1 MKLIKIEGNL
11 LSTPEMFFRAI
22 GHLEELKNTATTV
35 VVTGAEKTEKE
46 LLNIALSARDQSME
60 YVDQLA
66 NIETS
71 YLTLTR
77 AIIPVT
83 EQSASLSFV
92 KQRFNALEE
101 LCKGVQ
107 LLGELP
113 EKTIHEIINHAS
125 IISSY
130 QLAAASNAL
139 FRNIQWIDG
148 REILV
153 AERVNGAIVCNE
165 EVSEINLQQNW
176 NRLEPGI
183 KIISGSAARD
193 TKGNTIVF
201 GKGGGDL
208 SASLFAGLLEANEI
222 EIWSSHGSY
231 TTANPLLVKNAKTI
245 PEITY
250 EEAIELSHYEN
261 SLVAPAA
268 LSNAIKKSIPI
279 HIRAFENMAG
289 VATRIHHGVAP
300 KNEMITGIS
309 SMENIALISIEGSGM
324 IGVPGFAKRVF
335 AGLND
340 ASINII
346 LISQGSSEHSICVAV
361 RDDAKAQAIQVLANT
376 FEKEISNGIIQPIS
390 SSGDVSIIGL
400 VGENMRNHPG
410 ISGRM
415 FGSLGRNGVN
425 VLAIAQGSNERNIS
439 AVIHSADRKKAINVL
454 HESFFEDAKKELNLF
469 IVGTGNVG
477 KKLIA
482 QIRKQTDKIGE
493 LHKIKMNVVGL
504 CNSRKMIVHQQGI
517 DLGQWEQALDNGEA
531 SDPSAFANQMTA
543 LNLRNSVLVDITANE
558 TIPGLYASLLK
569 KSMSVVACN
578 KIAAS
583 DNYARYKELKEL
595 AISYNC
601 KFLFETNVGAA
612 LPIISTLNDIIKSG
626 DKINKMEAVL
636 SGTLNFVF
644 NNYDGSRPFSSV
656 VKDAQE
662 QGFTEPDPR
671 LDLSGKD
678 VMRKIMIL
686 SREAGV
692 TIEMKEI
699 QCNGFLP
706 ESCLHGSVND
716 FYEEMLKHEMHFKS
730 LLHQANI
737 NNAKLKFVAN
747 FENGKATVGL
757 QQICPESDM
766 FHLYGKDNIVLFYTE
781 RYDQQPLVIKGAGAG
796 AEVTASGVF
805 ADTLRTINN

>member
-11 LSTPEMFFRAI
+11 LSHPAMFLRAI
-22 GHLEELKNTATTV
+22 GHLEDLKNTDTTV
-35 VVTGAEKTEKE
+35 VITGSSETETA
-46 LLNIALSARDQSME
+46 LLDILQSARDQSHG
-60 YVDQLA
+60 YADQLSS
-66 NIETS
+66 IEIS
-71 YLTLTR
+71 YLSLTR
-77 AIIPVT
+77 AILPVT
-83 EQSASLSFV
+83 DQSASLSFV
-92 KQRFNALEE
+92 KQRFNTLEE

-113 EKTIHEIINHAS
+113 EKTVHEIINHAH
-125 IISSY
+125 ILSSY
-130 QLAAASNAL
+130 LFAAAANAIYK
-139 FRNIQWIDG
+139 NVHWTDG
-148 REILV
+148 TEILV

-165 EVSEINLQQNW
+165 EASKIKIQHKW
-176 NRLEPGI
+176 NKPKPGI
-183 KIISGSAARD
+183 HIISGSAARD
-193 TKGNTIVF
+193 TKGNTSGF

-208 SASLFAGLLEANEI
+208 SASFFAGLLNAHEI
-222 EIWSSHGSY
+222 EIWSSQNTY
-231 TTANPLLVKNAKTI
+231 TTADPMLVKNAKTLS
-245 PEITY
+245 EITY
-250 EEAIELSHYEN
+250 EEAIELSHFEN
-261 SLVAPAA
+261 NLVAPAA
-268 LSNAIKKSIPI
+268 LNNAIKKRIPI
-279 HIRAFENMAG
+279 TIRAFENMSG
-289 VATRIHHGVAP
+289 PMTLIKQNVAP
-300 KNEMITGIS
+300 KAEMITGIS
-309 SMENIALISIEGSGM
+309 SLENIALISIEGSGM

-340 ASINII
+340 GSINVI

-361 RDDAKAQAIQVLANT
+361 RNDAKHQAIQMLEYT

-390 SSGDVSIIGL
+390 ASGDVSIIGL

-415 FGSLGRNGVN
+415 FSSLGRNGVN

-477 KKLIA
+477 KKLIE
-482 QIRKQTDKIGE
+482 QIRKQAEKIGE

-504 CNSRKMIVHQQGI
+504 CNSRKMIVQQQGI
-517 DLGQWEQALDNGEA
+517 DLEEWEQLLDRGDD
-531 SDPSAFANQMTA
+531 SDPSGFAQKMTV

-558 TIPGLYASLLK
+558 IIPGLYTSLLR
-569 KSMSVVACN
+569 KSMSIVACN

-595 AISYNC
+595 AIAYNC

-626 DKINKMEAVL
+626 DKINRMEAVL

-644 NNYDGSRPFSSV
+644 NNYDGTKSFSSV
-656 VKDAQE
+656 VKEAQA

-692 TIEMKEI
+692 AMEMKDI

-706 ESCLHGSVND
+706 ESCLHGSVDD
-716 FYEEMLKHEMHFKS
+716 FYEEMIKHEAHFKS
-730 LLHQANI
+730 LLDDANH
-737 NNAKLKFVAN
+737 NNAKLKFVAS
-747 FENGKATVGL
+747 FENGKAIVGL
-757 QQICPESDM
+757 QQIKPESDM
-766 FHLYGKDNIVLFYTE
+766 FHLYGKDNIVLYHTE

>member
-11 LSTPEMFFRAI
+11 LSNPAMFFRAI
-22 GHLEELKNTATTV
+22 GHLEELKNTAASV
-35 VVTGAEKTEKE
+35 VVTGSAETEKA
-46 LLNIALSARDQSME
+46 LLDIVQSARDQSLE
-60 YVDQLA
+60 YADQLSS
-66 NIETS
+66 IEIS
-71 YLTLTR
+71 YLSLTR
-77 AIIPVT
+77 AILPVID
-83 EQSASLSFV
+83 QSASLSFV
-92 KQRFNALEE
+92 KQRFNTLEE
-101 LCKGVQ
+101 LCKSIQV
-107 LLGELP
+107 LGELP
-113 EKTIHEIINHAS
+113 DKTIHEVINHAA
-125 IISSY
+125 ILTSY
-130 QLAAASNAL
+130 LFAAAANAIYK
-139 FRNIQWIDG
+139 NIHWTDG

-153 AERVNGAIVCNE
+153 AERVNGAIVFNE
-165 EVSEINLQQNW
+165 EASKVNFKKKW
-176 NRLEPGI
+176 NNPEPGI
-183 KIISGSAARD
+183 QIISGNAARD
-193 TKGNTIVF
+193 AKGNTMGF

-208 SASLFAGLLEANEI
+208 SASFFAGLLNANGI
-222 EIWSSHGSY
+222 EIWSSANTY
-231 TTANPLLVKNAKTI
+231 TTADPSLVKNAKTLS
-245 PEITY
+245 EITY
-250 EEAIELSHYEN
+250 EEAIELSHFEN
-261 SLVAPAA
+261 NLVAPAA
-268 LSNAIKKSIPI
+268 LNNAIKKRIPI
-279 HIRAFENMAG
+279 TIRAFENMSG
-289 VATRIHHGVAP
+289 PVTLIQQNVAP
-300 KNEMITGIS
+300 KAEMITGIS
-309 SMENIALISIEGSGM
+309 SLENIALISIEGSGM

-340 ASINII
+340 ASINVI

-361 RDDAKAQAIQVLANT
+361 RNDFKTQAIQLLEHT

-390 SSGDVSIIGL
+390 TSGDVSIIGL

-439 AVIHSADRKKAINVL
+439 AVIHSTDRKKAINVL

-477 KKLIA
+477 RKLIA
-482 QIRKQTDKIGE
+482 QIRKQADTIGE
-493 LHKIKMNVVGL
+493 LHKIKMNVIGL
-504 CNSRKMIVHQQGI
+504 CNSRKMIIQQEGI
-517 DLGQWEQALDNGEA
+517 DLEQWEQALASGDE
-531 SDPSAFANQMTA
+531 SDPSGFAHQMTA

-558 TIPGLYASLLK
+558 IIPGLYASLLK

-583 DNYARYKELKEL
+583 DNYMQYKELKEL

-626 DKINKMEAVL
+626 DKINRMEAVL

-644 NNYDGSRPFSSV
+644 NHYDGSKSFSSV

-692 TIEMKEI
+692 AMEMKEI

-706 ESCLHGSVND
+706 ESCMHGSVED
-716 FYEEMLKHEMHFKS
+716 FYEEMNKHEAHFKS
-730 LLHQANI
+730 LLDQANA
-737 NNAKLKFVAN
+737 NNAKLKFVAS
-747 FENGKATVGL
+747 FENGKAMVGL
-757 QQICPESDM
+757 QQIKPESDM

-781 RYDQQPLVIKGAGAG
+781 RYDQQPLVVKGAGAG

>member
-11 LSTPEMFFRAI
+11 LSTPEMFFRALA
-22 GHLEELKNTATTV
+22 HLEELKNISTTV
-35 VVTGAEKTEKE
+35 VVTGSTETEKS
-46 LLNIALSARDQSME
+46 LLEIAMSARDQSLE
-60 YVDQLA
+60 YADQLSR
-66 NIETS
+66 IEVS
-71 YLTLTR
+71 YLSLTR
-77 AIIPVT
+77 AIIPVID
-83 EQSASLSFV
+83 QSASLSFV

-130 QLAAASNAL
+130 LFAAACNAIYK
-139 FRNIQWIDG
+139 NSHWTDG

-153 AERVNGAIVCNE
+153 AERINGAIVCNE
-165 EVSEINLQQNW
+165 EASLANIQKIGNKLGS
-176 NRLEPGI
+176 GI
-183 KIISGSAARD
+183 HVISGSAARD
-193 TKGNTIVF
+193 AKSNTIGF

-208 SASLFAGLLEANEI
+208 SASFYAGLLKANEI
-222 EIWSSHGSY
+222 EIWSSQHAY
-231 TTANPLLVKNAKTI
+231 TTADPLLVKNAKTI
-245 PEITY
+245 SEITY
-250 EEAIELSHYEN
+250 EEAIELSHFEN
-261 SLVAPAA
+261 NLVAPAA
-268 LSNAIKKSIPI
+268 LNNAIKKRIPI
-279 HIRAFENMAG
+279 KIRAFDNMMG
-289 VATRIHHGVAP
+289 VATLIHHDVMP
-300 KNEMITGIS
+300 KTEMITGIS
-309 SMENIALISIEGSGM
+309 SMDNIALISIEGSGM

-340 ASINII
+340 ASINVI
-346 LISQGSSEHSICVAV
+346 LISQGASEHSICVAV
-361 RDDAKAQAIQVLANT
+361 RNDAKNQAIQVLENS
-376 FEKEISNGIIQPIS
+376 FEKEISNGIIQPII

-439 AVIHSADRKKAINVL
+439 AVIRSSDRIKALNVL

-477 KKLIA
+477 KKLIE
-482 QIRKQTDKIGE
+482 QVRKQSEKIGE

-504 CNSRKMIVHQQGI
+504 CNSRKMIVQQQGI
-517 DLGQWEQALDNGEA
+517 NLEQWEQALDSGDA
-531 SDPSAFANQMTA
+531 SNPTEFAHQMKA

-558 TIPGLYASLLK
+558 IIPGLYASLLK

-583 DNYARYKELKEL
+583 DHFAQYKEIKEL

-626 DKINKMEAVL
+626 DNINRMEAVL

-644 NNYDGSRPFSSV
+644 NNYDGSRSFSSV

-692 TIEMKEI
+692 AMEMKDI

-706 ESCLHGSVND
+706 ETCMNGSVSD
-716 FYEEMLKHEMHFKS
+716 FYQEMEKHEDHFKS
-730 LLHQANI
+730 LLNQANE
-737 NNAKLKFVAN
+737 NNAKLKFVASY
-747 FENGKATVGL
+747 ENGTAKVGL
-757 QQICPESDM
+757 KQISPESDM
-766 FHLYGKDNIVLFYTE
+766 FHLYGKDNIVLFYTD

>member
-11 LSTPEMFFRAI
+11 LSTPEMFFRALA
-22 GHLEELKNTATTV
+22 HLEELKNISTTV
-35 VVTGAEKTEKE
+35 VVTGSTDTEKS
-46 LLNIALSARDQSME
+46 LLEIAMSARDQSLE
-60 YVDQLA
+60 YADQLSR
-66 NIETS
+66 IEVS
-71 YLTLTR
+71 YLSLTR
-77 AIIPVT
+77 AIIPVID
-83 EQSASLSFV
+83 QSASLSFV

-130 QLAAASNAL
+130 LFAAAYNAIYK
-139 FRNIQWIDG
+139 NGHWTDG
-148 REILV
+148 RDILV
-153 AERVNGAIVCNE
+153 AERINGAIVCNE
-165 EVSEINLQQNW
+165 EASLANIQKIGNK
-176 NRLEPGI
+176 LESGI
-183 KIISGSAARD
+183 HVISGSAARD
-193 TKGNTIVF
+193 ARSNTIGF

-208 SASLFAGLLEANEI
+208 SASFYAGLLKANEI
-222 EIWSSHGSY
+222 EIWSSQHAY
-231 TTANPLLVKNAKTI
+231 TTADPLLVKNAKTI
-245 PEITY
+245 SEITY
-250 EEAIELSHYEN
+250 EEAIELSHFEN
-261 SLVAPAA
+261 NLVAPAA
-268 LSNAIKKSIPI
+268 LNNAIKKRIPI
-279 HIRAFENMAG
+279 KIRAFDNMTG
-289 VATRIHHGVAP
+289 VATLIHHNVMP
-300 KNEMITGIS
+300 KTEMITGIS
-309 SMENIALISIEGSGM
+309 SMDNIALISIEGSGM

-340 ASINII
+340 ASINVI
-346 LISQGSSEHSICVAV
+346 LISQGASEHSICVAV
-361 RDDAKAQAIQVLANT
+361 HNDAKNQAIQALENS
-376 FEKEISNGIIQPIS
+376 FEKEISNGIIQPII

-439 AVIHSADRKKAINVL
+439 AVIQSSDRIKALNVL

-477 KKLIA
+477 KKLIE
-482 QIRKQTDKIGE
+482 QIRKQSEKIGE

-504 CNSRKMIVHQQGI
+504 CNSRKMIVQQQGI
-517 DLGQWEQALDNGEA
+517 NLEQWEQALDSGDTSNPTE
-531 SDPSAFANQMTA
+531 FAHQMKA

-558 TIPGLYASLLK
+558 IIPGLYASLLK

-583 DNYARYKELKEL
+583 DHYARYKELKEL

-626 DKINKMEAVL
+626 DNINKMEAVL

-644 NNYDGSRPFSSV
+644 NNYDGSRSFSSV

-692 TIEMKEI
+692 AMEMKDI

-706 ESCLHGSVND
+706 ETCMNGSVAD
-716 FYEEMLKHEMHFKS
+716 FYQEMEKHEDHFKS
-730 LLHQANI
+730 LLNQANE
-737 NNAKLKFVAN
+737 NNAKLKFVASY
-747 FENGKATVGL
+747 ENGTAKVGL
-757 QQICPESDM
+757 KQISPESDM

>member
-11 LSTPEMFFRAI
+11 LSNPEMFFRAI

-35 VVTGAEKTEKE
+35 VVTGAEKTEKK
-46 LLNIALSARDQSME
+46 LLNIALSARDQSLE

-113 EKTIHEIINHAS
+113 EKTIHEIIHHAS

-153 AERVNGAIVCNE
+153 AEKINGAIVCNE
-165 EVSEINLQQNW
+165 LASEANNQKKW
-176 NRLEPGI
+176 NKREAGI
-183 KIISGSAARD
+183 RIISGSAARD
-193 TKGNTIVF
+193 PKNNTIGF

-208 SASLFAGLLEANEI
+208 SAALFAGLFKANEI
-222 EIWSSHGSY
+222 EIWSSQRPY

-245 PEITY
+245 PELTY

-268 LSNAIKKSIPI
+268 LNIAIKKSIPI

-289 VATRIHHGVAP
+289 VSTCIHHGVAP

-335 AGLND
+335 TGLNE

-346 LISQGSSEHSICVAV
+346 LISQGSSEHSICIAV

-439 AVIHSADRKKAINVL
+439 AVIQSADRKKAINVL

-482 QIRKQTDKIGE
+482 QISKQTDKIGE

-517 DLGQWEQALDNGEA
+517 DLGQWEQTLDNGEA
-531 SDPSAFANQMTA
+531 SNPSAFVNQMTT

-558 TIPGLYASLLK
+558 TIPRLYAILLK

-583 DNYARYKELKEL
+583 DSYARYKELKEL

-612 LPIISTLNDIIKSG
+612 LPIISSLNDIIKSG

-644 NNYDGSRPFSSV
+644 NNYDGSRHFSSV

-692 TIEMKEI
+692 AIEMKDI

-716 FYEEMLKHEMHFKS
+716 FYEEMLKHEKHFRS
-730 LLHQANI
+730 LLDQANA
-737 NNAKLKFVAN
+737 NNAKLKFVAS

-757 QQICPESDM
+757 QQISPKSDM
-766 FHLYGKDNIVLFYTE
+766 YHLYGKDNIVLFYTE

>member
-11 LSTPEMFFRAI
+11 LSHPAMFLRAI
-22 GHLEELKNTATTV
+22 GHLEDLKNTDTTV
-35 VVTGAEKTEKE
+35 VVTGSSETETA
-46 LLNIALSARDQSME
+46 LLDILQSARDQSHG
-60 YVDQLA
+60 YADQLSS
-66 NIETS
+66 IEIS
-71 YLTLTR
+71 YLSLTR
-77 AIIPVT
+77 AILPVT
-83 EQSASLSFV
+83 DQSASLSFV
-92 KQRFNALEE
+92 KQRFNTLEE

-113 EKTIHEIINHAS
+113 EKTVHEIINHAH
-125 IISSY
+125 ILSSY
-130 QLAAASNAL
+130 LFAAAANAIYK
-139 FRNIQWIDG
+139 NVHWTDG
-148 REILV
+148 TEILV

-165 EVSEINLQQNW
+165 EASKIKIQHKW
-176 NRLEPGI
+176 NKPKPGI
-183 KIISGSAARD
+183 HVISGSAARD
-193 TKGNTIVF
+193 PKGNTSGF

-208 SASLFAGLLEANEI
+208 SASFFAGLLNAHEI
-222 EIWSSHGSY
+222 EIWSSQNTY
-231 TTANPLLVKNAKTI
+231 TTADPMLVKNAKTLS
-245 PEITY
+245 EITY
-250 EEAIELSHYEN
+250 EEAIELSHFEN
-261 SLVAPAA
+261 NLVAPAA
-268 LSNAIKKSIPI
+268 LNNAIKKRIPI
-279 HIRAFENMAG
+279 TIRAFENMSG
-289 VATRIHHGVAP
+289 PMTLIKQHVAP
-300 KNEMITGIS
+300 KAEMITGIS
-309 SMENIALISIEGSGM
+309 SLENIALISIEGSGM

-340 ASINII
+340 GSINVI

-361 RDDAKAQAIQVLANT
+361 RNDAKHQAIQMLEHT
-376 FEKEISNGIIQPIS
+376 FEKEISNGIIQPIGA
-390 SSGDVSIIGL
+390 SGDVSIIGL

-477 KKLIA
+477 KKLIE
-482 QIRKQTDKIGE
+482 QIRKQAEKIGE

-504 CNSRKMIVHQQGI
+504 CNSRKMIVQQQGI
-517 DLGQWEQALDNGEA
+517 DLEEWEQLLDRGDD
-531 SDPSAFANQMTA
+531 SDPSGFAQQMTV

-558 TIPGLYASLLK
+558 IIPGLYTSLLR
-569 KSMSVVACN
+569 KSMSIVACN

-595 AISYNC
+595 AIAYNC

-626 DKINKMEAVL
+626 DKINRMEAVL

-644 NNYDGSRPFSSV
+644 NNYDGTKSFSSV
-656 VKDAQE
+656 VKEAQA

-692 TIEMKEI
+692 AMEMKDI

-706 ESCLHGSVND
+706 ESCLHGSVDD
-716 FYEEMLKHEMHFKS
+716 FYEEMIKHEAHFKS
-730 LLHQANI
+730 LLDDANH
-737 NNAKLKFVAN
+737 NNAKLKFVAS
-747 FENGKATVGL
+747 FENGKAIVGL
-757 QQICPESDM
+757 QQIKPESDM
-766 FHLYGKDNIVLFYTE
+766 FHLYGKDNIVLYHTE

>member
-11 LSTPEMFFRAI
+11 LSTPEMFFRALA
-22 GHLEELKNTATTV
+22 HLEELKNISTTV
-35 VVTGAEKTEKE
+35 VVTGSTDTEKS
-46 LLNIALSARDQSME
+46 LLEIAMSARDQSLE
-60 YVDQLA
+60 YADQLSR
-66 NIETS
+66 IEVS
-71 YLTLTR
+71 YLSLTR
-77 AIIPVT
+77 AIIPVID
-83 EQSASLSFV
+83 QSASLSFV

-130 QLAAASNAL
+130 LFAAAYNAIYK
-139 FRNIQWIDG
+139 NGHWTDG

-153 AERVNGAIVCNE
+153 AERINGAIVCNE
-165 EVSEINLQQNW
+165 EASLANIQKIGNK
-176 NRLEPGI
+176 LESGI
-183 KIISGSAARD
+183 HVISGSAARD
-193 TKGNTIVF
+193 ARSNTIGF

-208 SASLFAGLLEANEI
+208 SASFYAGLLKANEI
-222 EIWSSHGSY
+222 EIWSSQHAY
-231 TTANPLLVKNAKTI
+231 TTADPLLVKNAKTI
-245 PEITY
+245 SEITY
-250 EEAIELSHYEN
+250 EEAIELSHFEN
-261 SLVAPAA
+261 NLVAPAA
-268 LSNAIKKSIPI
+268 LNNAIKKRIPI
-279 HIRAFENMAG
+279 KIRAFDNMTG
-289 VATRIHHGVAP
+289 VATLIHHNVMP
-300 KNEMITGIS
+300 KTEMITGIS
-309 SMENIALISIEGSGM
+309 SMDNIALISIEGSGM

-340 ASINII
+340 AFINVI
-346 LISQGSSEHSICVAV
+346 LISQGASEHSICVAV
-361 RDDAKAQAIQVLANT
+361 RNDAQNQAIQALENS
-376 FEKEISNGIIQPIS
+376 FEKEISNGIMQPII

-439 AVIHSADRKKAINVL
+439 AVIQSSDRIKALNVL

-477 KKLIA
+477 KKLIE
-482 QIRKQTDKIGE
+482 QIRKQSEKIGE

-504 CNSRKMIVHQQGI
+504 CNSRKMIVQQQGI
-517 DLGQWEQALDNGEA
+517 NLEQWEQALDSGDTSNPTE
-531 SDPSAFANQMTA
+531 FAHQMKA

-558 TIPGLYASLLK
+558 IIPGLYASLLK

-583 DNYARYKELKEL
+583 DHFARYKELKEL

-626 DKINKMEAVL
+626 DNINKMEAVL

-644 NNYDGSRPFSSV
+644 NNYDGSRSFSSV

-692 TIEMKEI
+692 AMEMKDI

-706 ESCLHGSVND
+706 ETCMNGSVAD
-716 FYEEMLKHEMHFKS
+716 FYQEMEKHEDHFKS
-730 LLHQANI
+730 LLNQANE
-737 NNAKLKFVAN
+737 NNAKLKFVASY
-747 FENGKATVGL
+747 ENGTAKVGL
-757 QQICPESDM
+757 KQISPESDM

>member
-11 LSTPEMFFRAI
+11 LSNPAMFFRAI
-22 GHLEELKNTATTV
+22 SHLEKFKDTATTV
-35 VVTGAEKTEKE
+35 VVTGSTETE
-46 LLNIALSARDQSME
+46 TALLDVVQSARDQSLE
-60 YVDQLA
+60 YADQLSS
-66 NIETS
+66 IEIS
-71 YLTLTR
+71 YLSLTR
-77 AIIPVT
+77 AILPVID
-83 EQSASLSFV
+83 QSASLSFV
-92 KQRFNALEE
+92 KQRFNTLEE

-113 EKTIHEIINHAS
+113 EKTVHEIINHAS
-125 IISSY
+125 ILSSY
-130 QLAAASNAL
+130 LFAAAANAI
-139 FRNIQWIDG
+139 FKNTHWKDG

-153 AERVNGAIVCNE
+153 GEKINESIVCNE
-165 EVSEINLQQNW
+165 EASQLNIQHKW
-176 NRLEPGI
+176 NNPEPGI
-183 KIISGSAARD
+183 HIISGSAARD
-193 TKGNTIVF
+193 PKGNTIGF

-208 SASLFAGLLEANEI
+208 SASFFAGLLNANEI
-222 EIWSSHGSY
+222 EIWSSTNAY
-231 TTANPLLVKNAKTI
+231 TTADPILVKNAKTI

-250 EEAIELSHYEN
+250 EEAIELSHFEN
-261 SLVAPAA
+261 NLVAPAA
-268 LSNAIKKSIPI
+268 LNNAIKKRIPI
-279 HIRAFENMAG
+279 KIRSFENMTG
-289 VATRIHHGVAP
+289 VATLIHHHVSP
-300 KNEMITGIS
+300 KTEMITGVS
-309 SMENIALISIEGSGM
+309 ALENIALISIEGSGM

-340 ASINII
+340 ASINVI

-361 RDDAKAQAIQVLANT
+361 RNDAKIQAIQQLEQT
-376 FEKEISNGIIQPIS
+376 FEKEISSGIIQPINT
-390 SSGDVSIIGL
+390 SGDVSIIGL

-439 AVIHSADRKKAINVL
+439 AVIHSHDRKKAINVL
-454 HESFFEDAKKELNLF
+454 HESFFEDAKKELNLY

-482 QIRKQTDKIGE
+482 HIRKQAEKIGE

-504 CNSRKMIVHQQGI
+504 CNSRKMIIQQQGI
-517 DLGQWEQALDNGEA
+517 DLEKWEQALDNGDA
-531 SDPSAFANQMTA
+531 SNPSGFAHQMTT

-558 TIPGLYASLLK
+558 IIPGLYASLLK

-583 DNYARYKELKEL
+583 DDYARYKELKEL

-601 KFLFETNVGAA
+601 SFLFETNVGAA

-626 DKINKMEAVL
+626 DKINRMQAVL

-644 NNYDGSRPFSSV
+644 NNYDGTKSFSSV

-692 TIEMKEI
+692 AMEMKDI

-706 ESCLHGSVND
+706 ESCMHGSVDD
-716 FYEEMLKHEMHFKS
+716 FYEEMKKHETHFKS
-730 LLHQANI
+730 LLDQANA
-737 NNAKLKFVAN
+737 NNAKLKFVAS
-747 FENGKATVGL
+747 FENGKAVVGL
-757 QQICPESDM
+757 QQIKPESDM

-781 RYDQQPLVIKGAGAG
+781 RYDQQPLVVKGAGAG

-805 ADTLRTINN
+805 AETLRTINN

>member
-1 MKLIKIEGNL
+1 MKLIKIEGDL
-11 LSTPEMFFRAI
+11 LSSPEMFFRAI
-22 GHLEELKNTATTV
+22 SHLEEFKNSNGTV
-35 VVTGAEKTEKE
+35 VVTGTSATEE
-46 LLNIALSARDQSME
+46 ALLNIVKSARDQSLE
-60 YVDQLA
+60 YADQLSS
-66 NIETS
+66 IETA
-71 YLTLTR
+71 YLSLTR
-77 AIIPVT
+77 AILPVT

-92 KQRFNALEE
+92 KQRFNGLEE

-113 EKTIHEIINHAS
+113 AKTVHEIINHAH
-125 IISSY
+125 ILSSY
-130 QLAAASNAL
+130 LFAAAANAVYKNA
-139 FRNIQWIDG
+139 RWADG

-153 AERVNGAIVCNE
+153 AERVNGAILCNE
-165 EVSEINLQQNW
+165 EASKMNIQHKW
-176 NRLEPGI
+176 NNPASGI
-183 KIISGSAARD
+183 LIISGSAARD

-208 SASLFAGLLEANEI
+208 SASFFAGLLDAHEI
-222 EIWSSHGSY
+222 EIWSSQNAY
-231 TTANPLLVKNAKTI
+231 TTADPLLVKNAKTI

-250 EEAIELSHYEN
+250 QEAIELSHYEN
-261 SLVAPAA
+261 NFVAPAA
-268 LSNAIKKSIPI
+268 LNNAIKKRIPI
-279 HIRAFENMAG
+279 KIRAFENMAG
-289 VATRIHHGVAP
+289 ASTIIHHQVAP
-300 KNEMITGIS
+300 KTEMITGIS
-309 SMENIALISIEGSGM
+309 TLENIALISIEGSGM

-335 AGLND
+335 SGLND
-340 ASINII
+340 ASINVI

-361 RDDAKAQAIQVLANT
+361 RNDAKPQAIQVLEQS
-376 FEKEISNGIIQPIS
+376 FEKEISNGFIQPIS
-390 SSGDVSIIGL
+390 TSEDVSIIGL

-439 AVIHSADRKKAINVL
+439 AVIHASDRKKAINVL

-482 QIRKQTDKIGE
+482 QIKKQSEKIGDQ
-493 LHKIKMNVVGL
+493 HKIKMNVVGL
-504 CNSRKMIVHQQGI
+504 CNSRKMIIQQQGI
-517 DLGQWEQALDNGEA
+517 NLEEWEQALINGHA
-531 SDPSAFANQMTA
+531 SDPSEFANQMTA

-558 TIPGLYASLLK
+558 IIPELYASLLK

-583 DNYARYKELKEL
+583 DTYARYKELKEL

-626 DKINKMEAVL
+626 DKINRMEAVL

-644 NNYDGSRPFSSV
+644 NNYDGSNSFSSV

-692 TIEMKEI
+692 AMEMKDI

-706 ESCLHGSVND
+706 ESCMLGSVDD
-716 FYEEMLKHEMHFKS
+716 FYAEMNKHEAHFKS
-730 LLHQANI
+730 LLDQANA
-737 NNAKLKFVAN
+737 NNAKLKFVAS
-747 FENGKATVGL
+747 FENGEATVGL
-757 QQICPESDM
+757 QQIKPASDM
-766 FHLYGKDNIVLFYTE
+766 YHLYGKDNIVLFYTE

>member
-11 LSTPEMFFRAI
+11 LSTPEMFFRALA
-22 GHLEELKNTATTV
+22 HLEELKNISTTV
-35 VVTGAEKTEKE
+35 VVTGSTDTEKS
-46 LLNIALSARDQSME
+46 LLEIAMSARDQSLE
-60 YVDQLA
+60 YADQLSR
-66 NIETS
+66 IEVS
-71 YLTLTR
+71 YLSLTR
-77 AIIPVT
+77 AIIPVID
-83 EQSASLSFV
+83 QSASLSFV

-130 QLAAASNAL
+130 LFAAAYNAIYK
-139 FRNIQWIDG
+139 NGHWTDG

-153 AERVNGAIVCNE
+153 AERINGAILCNE
-165 EVSEINLQQNW
+165 EASLANIQKIGNK
-176 NRLEPGI
+176 LESGI
-183 KIISGSAARD
+183 HVISGSAARD
-193 TKGNTIVF
+193 ARSNTIGF

-208 SASLFAGLLEANEI
+208 SASFYAGLLKANEI
-222 EIWSSHGSY
+222 EIWSSQHAY
-231 TTANPLLVKNAKTI
+231 TTADPLLVKNAKTI
-245 PEITY
+245 SEITY
-250 EEAIELSHYEN
+250 EEAIELSHFEN
-261 SLVAPAA
+261 NLVAPAA
-268 LSNAIKKSIPI
+268 LNNAIKKRIPI
-279 HIRAFENMAG
+279 KIRAFDNMTG
-289 VATRIHHGVAP
+289 VATLIHHDVMP
-300 KNEMITGIS
+300 KTEMITGIS
-309 SMENIALISIEGSGM
+309 SMDNIALISIEGSGM

-340 ASINII
+340 ASINVI
-346 LISQGSSEHSICVAV
+346 LISQGASEHSICVAV
-361 RDDAKAQAIQVLANT
+361 HNDAKNQAIQALENS
-376 FEKEISNGIIQPIS
+376 FEKEISNGIIQPII

-439 AVIHSADRKKAINVL
+439 AVIQSSDRIKALNVL

-477 KKLIA
+477 KKLIE
-482 QIRKQTDKIGE
+482 QIRKQSEKIGE

-504 CNSRKMIVHQQGI
+504 CNSRKMIVQQQGI
-517 DLGQWEQALDNGEA
+517 NLEQWEQALDSGDTSNPTE
-531 SDPSAFANQMTA
+531 FAHQMKA

-558 TIPGLYASLLK
+558 IIPGLYASLLK

-583 DNYARYKELKEL
+583 DHFARYKELKEL

-626 DKINKMEAVL
+626 DNINKMEAVL

-644 NNYDGSRPFSSV
+644 NNYDGSRSFSSV

-692 TIEMKEI
+692 AMEMKDI

-706 ESCLHGSVND
+706 ETCMNGSVAD
-716 FYEEMLKHEMHFKS
+716 FYQEMEKHEDHFKS
-730 LLHQANI
+730 LLNQANE
-737 NNAKLKFVAN
+737 NNAKLKFVASY
-747 FENGKATVGL
+747 ENGTAKVGL
-757 QQICPESDM
+757 KQISPESDM

>member
-11 LSTPEMFFRAI
+11 LSSPEMFFSAI
-22 GHLEELKNTATTV
+22 GHLEHFKNTAITI
-35 VVTGAEKTEKE
+35 VVTGSSATEKA
-46 LLNIALSARDQSME
+46 LLEIVQSARDQSLA
-60 YVDQLA
+60 YADQLSQ
-66 NIETS
+66 IENA

-77 AIIPVT
+77 AIIPVID
-83 EQSASLSFV
+83 QSASLSFI
-92 KQRFNALEE
+92 KQRFNGLEE

-113 EKTIHEIINHAS
+113 EKTIHEIIYHAS
-125 IISSY
+125 ILSSY
-130 QLAAASNAL
+130 LFAAAGNAVYK
-139 FRNIQWIDG
+139 NIHWTDG
-148 REILV
+148 REMLV
-153 AERVNGAIVCNE
+153 AERVNGSIVCDE
-165 EVSEINLQQNW
+165 EASLVNIQKKW
-176 NRLEPGI
+176 NKPEQGI
-183 KIISGSAARD
+183 QVIAGRAARD
-193 TKGNTIVF
+193 HKNNTI
-201 GKGGGDL
+201 GLGQGGGDL
-208 SASLFAGLLEANEI
+208 SASYYAGLLNADEI
-222 EIWSSHGSY
+222 EIWSSQNTY
-231 TTANPLLVKNAKTI
+231 TTADPLLVKNAKTI

-250 EEAIELSHYEN
+250 EEAIELSHFEHH
-261 SLVAPAA
+261 LVAPAA
-268 LSNAIKKSIPI
+268 LNNAKKKSIPI
-279 HIRAFENMAG
+279 KILALENMTGIATIIYQD
-289 VATRIHHGVAP
+289 VAAKT
-300 KNEMITGIS
+300 EMITGIS
-309 SMENIALISIEGSGM
+309 SMTNIALISIEGSGM
-324 IGVPGFAKRVF
+324 MGVPGFAKRVF
-335 AGLND
+335 ACLND
-340 ASINII
+340 ACINVI

-361 RDDAKAQAIQVLANT
+361 RNDVKNQAIQMLDNA
-376 FEKEISNGIIQPIS
+376 FEKEISNGNIQPIS
-390 SSGDVSIIGL
+390 SSGDVSIISL

-415 FGSLGRNGVN
+415 FGSLGRNGIN

-482 QIRKQTDKIGE
+482 QLRKQADKIGE

-504 CNSRKMIVHQQGI
+504 CNSRKMIVQLQGI
-517 DLGQWEQALDNGEA
+517 DLEQWEQTLDSGEA
-531 SDPSAFANQMTA
+531 SNPSGFTDQMTA

-569 KSMSVVACN
+569 KSISVVACN

-583 DNYARYKELKEL
+583 DHYARYKELKEL

-626 DKINKMEAVL
+626 DKINKIEAVL

-644 NNYDGSRPFSSV
+644 NNYNGTNSFSSV
-656 VKDAQE
+656 VKDAQA

-692 TIEMKEI
+692 EMEMKDI

-706 ESCLHGSVND
+706 ESCLDGSVDD
-716 FYEEMLKHEMHFKS
+716 FYEEMVKHESHFKS
-730 LLHQANI
+730 LLDQANA
-737 NNAKLKFVAN
+737 NNAKLKFVAS

-757 QQICPESDM
+757 QQIKAESDM

>member
-11 LSTPEMFFRAI
+11 LSNPEMFFRAI
-22 GHLEELKNTATTV
+22 SQLDELKNISTTV
-35 VVTGAEKTEKE
+35 VVTGTEETEKS
-46 LLNIALSARDQSME
+46 LLEIALSARNQTME
-60 YVDQLA
+60 YADQLST
-66 NIETS
+66 IEVS
-71 YLTLTR
+71 YLSLTR
-77 AIIPVT
+77 GIIPVM

-125 IISSY
+125 IITSY
-130 QLAAASNAL
+130 LFAAACNAI
-139 FRNIQWIDG
+139 FKNSHWIDG

-153 AERVNGAIVCNE
+153 AERINGAIVCNE
-165 EVSEINLQQNW
+165 EASLANIQKIGNK
-176 NRLEPGI
+176 LESGI
-183 KIISGSAARD
+183 HVISGSAARD
-193 TKGNTIVF
+193 ARSNTIGF

-208 SASLFAGLLEANEI
+208 SASFFAGLLNANQI
-222 EIWSSHGSY
+222 EIWSSLHAY
-231 TTANPLLVKNAKTI
+231 TTADPLLVKNAKTI
-245 PEITY
+245 TEITY
-250 EEAIELSHYEN
+250 EEAIELSHFEN
-261 SLVAPAA
+261 NLVAPAA
-268 LSNAIKKSIPI
+268 LNNAIKKRIPI
-279 HIRAFENMAG
+279 NIRSFDNMSD
-289 VATRIHHGVAP
+289 VATLIHHGVAP
-300 KNEMITGIS
+300 KTEMITGIS
-309 SMENIALISIEGSGM
+309 SLENIALISIEGSGM

-340 ASINII
+340 ASINVI
-346 LISQGSSEHSICVAV
+346 LISQGASEHSICVAV
-361 RDDAKAQAIQVLANT
+361 GNDAKNQAIEALENT
-376 FEKEISNGIIQPIS
+376 FEKEISNGIMQPIS

-415 FGSLGRNGVN
+415 FGSLGRNGIN

-439 AVIHSADRKKAINVL
+439 AVIRSSDRIKALNVL

-477 KKLIA
+477 KKLIE
-482 QIRKQTDKIGE
+482 QLRKQSDKIGE
-493 LHKIKMNVVGL
+493 LHKIKMNVVGI
-504 CNSRKMIVHQQGI
+504 CNSRKMIVQGQGI
-517 DLGQWEQALDNGEA
+517 DLERWEQTLDSGEA
-531 SDPSAFANQMTA
+531 SNPSGFAHQMTA

-558 TIPGLYASLLK
+558 IIPGLYAGLLK

-583 DNYARYKELKEL
+583 DHYTRYKALKEL
-595 AISYNC
+595 ALSYNC

-644 NNYDGSRPFSSV
+644 NNYDGSRSFSTV
-656 VKDAQE
+656 VKAAQD

-692 TIEMKEI
+692 AMEMKDIE
-699 QCNGFLP
+699 CNGFLP
-706 ESCLHGSVND
+706 ETCMDGSVAD
-716 FYEEMLKHEMHFKS
+716 FYQEMEKHEDHFKS
-730 LLHQANI
+730 LLDQANA
-737 NNAKLKFVAN
+737 NNAKLKFVAS

-757 QQICPESDM
+757 KQISPESDM

>member
-11 LSTPEMFFRAI
+11 LSNPAIFFRAI
-22 GHLEELKNTATTV
+22 GHLEEFKNTVTTV
-35 VVTGAEKTEKE
+35 VVTGSEETEKA
-46 LLNIALSARDQSME
+46 LLNIVQSARDQSLE
-60 YVDQLA
+60 YADQLSS
-66 NIETS
+66 IEIS
-71 YLTLTR
+71 YLSLTR
-77 AIIPVT
+77 AILPVID
-83 EQSASLSFV
+83 QSASLSFV
-92 KQRFNALEE
+92 KQRFNTLEE

-113 EKTIHEIINHAS
+113 EKTVHEIINHAS
-125 IISSY
+125 ILSSY
-130 QLAAASNAL
+130 LFAAAANAI
-139 FRNIQWIDG
+139 FKNTYWKDG

-153 AERVNGAIVCNE
+153 AEKVNGSIVCNE
-165 EVSEINLQQNW
+165 ESSQINIQLKWNKHDPEIQ
-176 NRLEPGI
+176 
-183 KIISGSAARD
+183 IISGSAARD
-193 TKGNTIVF
+193 PKGNTIGF

-208 SASLFAGLLEANEI
+208 SASFLAGLLNANEI
-222 EIWSSHGSY
+222 EIWSSTNAY
-231 TTANPLLVKNAKTI
+231 TTADPILVKNAKNI

-250 EEAIELSHYEN
+250 EEAIELSHFEN
-261 SLVAPAA
+261 NRVAPAA
-268 LSNAIKKSIPI
+268 LNNAIKKRIPI
-279 HIRAFENMAG
+279 TIRSFENMTG
-289 VATRIHHGVAP
+289 PSTLIHHHVSP
-300 KNEMITGIS
+300 KTEMITGIS
-309 SMENIALISIEGSGM
+309 SLENIALISIEGSGM

-340 ASINII
+340 ASINVI

-361 RDDAKAQAIQVLANT
+361 RTDAKAQAIHMLEQT
-376 FEKEISNGIIQPIS
+376 FEQEISNGIIQPINT
-390 SSGDVSIIGL
+390 SGDVSIIGL

-415 FGSLGRNGVN
+415 FGSLGRNGIN

-439 AVIHSADRKKAINVL
+439 AVIHSTDRIKAINVL

-477 KKLIA
+477 KKLIT
-482 QIRKQTDKIGE
+482 QIRKQSDKIGA
-493 LHKIKMNVVGL
+493 LHKIKMNVIGL
-504 CNSRKMIVHQQGI
+504 CNSRKMIIQQQGI
-517 DLGQWEQALDNGEA
+517 DLERWEQALDNGDI
-531 SDPSAFANQMTA
+531 SDPSGFAHQMTA

-558 TIPGLYASLLK
+558 IIPGLYASLLK
-569 KSMSVVACN
+569 KSVSVVACN

-595 AISYNC
+595 AISFNC

-626 DKINKMEAVL
+626 DKINRMEAVL

-644 NNYDGSRPFSSV
+644 NNYDGTKSFSSV

-692 TIEMKEI
+692 AMEMKDI

-706 ESCLHGSVND
+706 ESCMHGSVDD
-716 FYEEMLKHEMHFKS
+716 FYEEMNKHEAHFKS
-730 LLHQANI
+730 LLDQANA
-737 NNAKLKFVAN
+737 NNAKLKFVAS
-747 FENGKATVGL
+747 FENGKAAVGL
-757 QQICPESDM
+757 QQIKPESDM

-781 RYDQQPLVIKGAGAG
+781 RYDQQPLVVKGAGAG

>member
-22 GHLEELKNTATTV
+22 GHLETLKQEDAVVIISGTT
-35 VVTGAEKTEKE
+35 ETEKE
-46 LLNIALSARDQSME
+46 LLEIALSARDQSLTHA
-60 YVDQLA
+60 DRLSI
-66 NIETS
+66 IEVS
-71 YLTLTR
+71 YLALTR
-77 AIIPVT
+77 AIIPVLH
-83 EQSASLSFV
+83 QSSSLSFV

-101 LCKGVQ
+101 LFKGVQ

-113 EKTIHEIINHAS
+113 EKTIHEIVNHAS
-125 IISSY
+125 ILSSY
-130 QLAAASNAL
+130 LFASACKAILN
-139 FRNIQWIDG
+139 NTQWIDG

-165 EVSEINLQQNW
+165 KASKTNLQQNW

-193 TKGNTIVF
+193 AKGNTIVF

-208 SASLFAGLLEANEI
+208 SASIFAGLLNAVEI
-222 EIWSSHGSY
+222 EIWSSQNTY
-231 TTANPLLVKNAKTI
+231 ATADPLLVKNAKPI
-245 PEITY
+245 QELTY
-250 EEAIELSHYEN
+250 QEAIELSHFEN

-268 LSNAIKKSIPI
+268 LNHAVKKKIPI
-279 HIRAFENMAG
+279 SIFSFENLTG
-289 VATRIHHGVAP
+289 TSTRIHQDLNP
-300 KNEMITGIS
+300 KTEMITGIS
-309 SMENIALISIEGSGM
+309 SLDNVALINIEGSGM

-340 ASINII
+340 ASINVI

-361 RDDAKAQAIQVLANT
+361 HNDAKNKAIAALENT
-376 FEKEISNGIIQPIS
+376 FEKEINNGIIQPIGNT
-390 SSGDVSIIGL
+390 GDTCIIGL

-415 FGSLGRNGVN
+415 FGSLGRNGIN

-439 AVIHSADRKKAINVL
+439 AVIRSADRIKAINVL

-477 KKLIA
+477 KKLIEQVSNQA
-482 QIRKQTDKIGE
+482 EKIGQ
-493 LHKIKMNVVGL
+493 LHKIRMNIVGL
-504 CNSRKMIVHQQGI
+504 CNSRKMIIAQQGI
-517 DLGQWEQALDNGEA
+517 DLRQWEQVLANGEI
-531 SDPSAFANQMTA
+531 SDPSVFAEQMIG

-569 KSMSVVACN
+569 KSISVVACN

-583 DNYARYKELKEL
+583 DSYARYKELKEL

-612 LPIISTLNDIIKSG
+612 LPIITTLNDIIKSG

-656 VKDAQE
+656 VKDAKD

-692 TIEMKEI
+692 AMEMKEI
-699 QCNGFLP
+699 ECNGFLP
-706 ESCLHGSVND
+706 DRCMNGSVDD
-716 FYEEMLKHEMHFKS
+716 FYKEMLKHESHFKS
-730 LLHQANI
+730 LLDKANA
-737 NNAKLKFVAN
+737 NKSKLKFVAS

-757 QQICPESDM
+757 QQIKPESDM
-766 FHLYGKDNIVLFYTE
+766 FHLYGKDNIVLFYTD

>member
-11 LSTPEMFFRAI
+11 LSTPEMFFRALA
-22 GHLEELKNTATTV
+22 HLEELKNISTTV
-35 VVTGAEKTEKE
+35 VVTGSTDTEKS
-46 LLNIALSARDQSME
+46 LLEIAMSARDQSLE
-60 YVDQLA
+60 YADQLSR
-66 NIETS
+66 IEVS
-71 YLTLTR
+71 YLSLTR
-77 AIIPVT
+77 AIIPVID
-83 EQSASLSFV
+83 QSASLSFV

-130 QLAAASNAL
+130 LFAAAYNAIYK
-139 FRNIQWIDG
+139 NGHWTDG

-153 AERVNGAIVCNE
+153 AERINGAILCNE
-165 EVSEINLQQNW
+165 EASLANIQKIGNK
-176 NRLEPGI
+176 LESGI
-183 KIISGSAARD
+183 HVISGSAARD
-193 TKGNTIVF
+193 ARSNTIGF

-208 SASLFAGLLEANEI
+208 SASFYAGLLKANEI
-222 EIWSSHGSY
+222 EIWSSQHAY
-231 TTANPLLVKNAKTI
+231 TTADPLLVKNAKTI
-245 PEITY
+245 SEITY
-250 EEAIELSHYEN
+250 EEAIELSHFEN
-261 SLVAPAA
+261 NLVAPAA
-268 LSNAIKKSIPI
+268 LNNAIKKRIPI
-279 HIRAFENMAG
+279 KIRAFDNMTG
-289 VATRIHHGVAP
+289 VATLIHHNVMP
-300 KNEMITGIS
+300 KTEMITGIS
-309 SMENIALISIEGSGM
+309 SMDNIALISIEGSGM

-340 ASINII
+340 ASINVI
-346 LISQGSSEHSICVAV
+346 LISQGASEHSICVAV
-361 RDDAKAQAIQVLANT
+361 HNDAKNQAIQALENS
-376 FEKEISNGIIQPIS
+376 FEKEISNGIIQPII

-439 AVIHSADRKKAINVL
+439 AVIQSSDRIKALNVL

-477 KKLIA
+477 KKLIE
-482 QIRKQTDKIGE
+482 QIRKQSEKIGE

-504 CNSRKMIVHQQGI
+504 CNSRKMIVQQQGI
-517 DLGQWEQALDNGEA
+517 NLEQWEQALDSGDTSNPTE
-531 SDPSAFANQMTA
+531 FAHQMKA

-558 TIPGLYASLLK
+558 IIPGLYASLLK

-583 DNYARYKELKEL
+583 DHFARYKELKEL

-626 DKINKMEAVL
+626 DNINKMEAVL

-644 NNYDGSRPFSSV
+644 NNYDGSRSFSSV

-692 TIEMKEI
+692 AMEMKDI

-706 ESCLHGSVND
+706 ETCMNGSVAD
-716 FYEEMLKHEMHFKS
+716 FYLEMEKHEDHFKS
-730 LLHQANI
+730 LLNQANE
-737 NNAKLKFVAN
+737 NNAKLKFVACY
-747 FENGKATVGL
+747 ENGTAKVGL
-757 QQICPESDM
+757 KQISPESDM

>member
-1 MKLIKIEGNL
+1 MKVIKIEGNL
-11 LSTPEMFFRAI
+11 LSNPEMFFRAI
-22 GHLEELKNTATTV
+22 GHLERFNNSATTV
-35 VVTGAEKTEKE
+35 VVTGSTETEKA
-46 LLNIALSARDQSME
+46 LLDIALLARDQSLL
-60 YVDQLA
+60 YADQLS
-66 NIETS
+66 NIEIY
-71 YLTLTR
+71 YLSLTR

-113 EKTIHEIINHAS
+113 EKTIHEIINHPS

-130 QLAAASNAL
+130 LFAAASNAL
-139 FRNIQWIDG
+139 FKNIQWIDG
-148 REILV
+148 KEILV
-153 AERVNGAIVCNE
+153 AEKVNGSIVCNE
-165 EVSEINLQQNW
+165 EVSEANLEKKW
-176 NRLEPGI
+176 NKLDPGI
-183 KIISGSAARD
+183 RIIAGSAARD
-193 TKGNTIVF
+193 PKGNTIVF

-208 SASLFAGLLEANEI
+208 SASFFAGLMKADEI
-222 EIWSSHGSY
+222 DIWSSQHTY
-231 TTANPLLVKNAKTI
+231 TTADPRLVKNAKTLS
-245 PEITY
+245 EITY
-250 EEAIELSHYEN
+250 EEAIELSHFEN
-261 SLVAPAA
+261 NLVAPTA
-268 LSNAIKKSIPI
+268 LNNAIKKRIPI
-279 HIRAFENMAG
+279 YIRAFENMSG
-289 VATRIHHGVAP
+289 IATLIHHAVA
-300 KNEMITGIS
+300 KKTEMITGIS

-324 IGVPGFAKRVF
+324 MGVPGFAKRVF
-335 AGLND
+335 ACLND
-340 ASINII
+340 ASINVI

-361 RDDAKAQAIQVLANT
+361 RNEAKHQAIQILDNT
-376 FEKEISNGIIQPIS
+376 FELEISNGIMQPIIN
-390 SSGDVSIIGL
+390 SGDVSIIAL

-415 FGSLGRNGVN
+415 FGSLGRNGIN

-439 AVIHSADRKKAINVL
+439 AVIHSTDRKKAINVL

-469 IVGTGNVG
+469 IFGTGNVG
-477 KKLIA
+477 KKLIE
-482 QIRKQTDKIGE
+482 QIRKQADKIGE
-493 LHKIKMNVVGL
+493 LHKIKLNVVGL
-504 CNSRKMIVHQQGI
+504 CNSRKMIVQQQGI
-517 DLGQWEQALDNGEA
+517 DLEQWEQALASGDA
-531 SDPSAFANQMTA
+531 SDPLGFTNQMSS

-558 TIPGLYASLLK
+558 IIPGLYTSLLK

-583 DNYARYKELKEL
+583 DIYSRYKNLKEL

-626 DKINKMEAVL
+626 DRINRMEAVL

-656 VKDAQE
+656 VRDAQE

-692 TIEMKEI
+692 EMEMEDI
-699 QCNGFLP
+699 HCNGFLP
-706 ESCLHGSVND
+706 ESCLHGSVDD
-716 FYEEMLKHEMHFKS
+716 FYEEMLKHEAHFKT
-730 LLHQANI
+730 LLDQANT
-737 NNAKLKFVAN
+737 NNAKLKFVASL
-747 FENGKATVGL
+747 ENGKATVGL
-757 QQICPESDM
+757 QQIKAESDM

>member
-11 LSTPEMFFRAI
+11 LSNPEMFFRAI

-46 LLNIALSARDQSME
+46 LLNIALSARDQSLE

-66 NIETS
+66 DIETS

-113 EKTIHEIINHAS
+113 EKTIHEIIHHAS

-139 FRNIQWIDG
+139 VRNIQWIDG

-153 AERVNGAIVCNE
+153 AEKINGAIVCNE
-165 EVSEINLQQNW
+165 LASEANIQKKW
-176 NRLEPGI
+176 NKREAGI
-183 KIISGSAARD
+183 RIISGSAGRD
-193 TKGNTIVF
+193 PKNNTIGF

-208 SASLFAGLLEANEI
+208 SAALFAGLLKANEI
-222 EIWSSHGSY
+222 EIWSSQFPY

-268 LSNAIKKSIPI
+268 LNNAIKKSIPI

-289 VATRIHHGVAP
+289 VVTRIHHGVAP

-361 RDDAKAQAIQVLANT
+361 RDDAKAQAIQVLENT
-376 FEKEISNGIIQPIS
+376 FEKEINNGIIQPIS

-482 QIRKQTDKIGE
+482 QISKQTDKIGE
-493 LHKIKMNVVGL
+493 LHKIKINVVGL

-517 DLGQWEQALDNGEA
+517 DLVQWEQALDNGKA
-531 SDPSAFANQMTA
+531 SDPSAFVNQMTA

-558 TIPGLYASLLK
+558 TIPRLYAILLK

-583 DNYARYKELKEL
+583 DKYARYKELKEL

-692 TIEMKEI
+692 AIEMKDI
-699 QCNGFLP
+699 QCDGFLP

-730 LLHQANI
+730 LLDQANA
-737 NNAKLKFVAN
+737 NNAKLKFVAS

-757 QQICPESDM
+757 QQISPKSDM
-766 FHLYGKDNIVLFYTE
+766 YHLYGKDNIVLFYTE

>member
-11 LSTPEMFFRAI
+11 LSTPEMFFRALA
-22 GHLEELKNTATTV
+22 HLEELKNISTTV
-35 VVTGAEKTEKE
+35 VVTGSTDTEKS
-46 LLNIALSARDQSME
+46 LLEIAMSARDQSLE
-60 YVDQLA
+60 YADQLSR
-66 NIETS
+66 IEVS
-71 YLTLTR
+71 YLSLTR
-77 AIIPVT
+77 AIIPVID
-83 EQSASLSFV
+83 QSASLSFV

-130 QLAAASNAL
+130 LFAAAYNAIYK
-139 FRNIQWIDG
+139 NGHWTDG

-153 AERVNGAIVCNE
+153 AERINGAILCNE
-165 EVSEINLQQNW
+165 EASLANIQKIGNK
-176 NRLEPGI
+176 LESGI
-183 KIISGSAARD
+183 HVISGSAARD
-193 TKGNTIVF
+193 ARSNTIGF

-208 SASLFAGLLEANEI
+208 SASFYAGLLKANEI
-222 EIWSSHGSY
+222 EIWSSQHAY
-231 TTANPLLVKNAKTI
+231 TTADPLLVKNAKTI
-245 PEITY
+245 SEITY
-250 EEAIELSHYEN
+250 EEAIELSHFEN
-261 SLVAPAA
+261 NLVAPAA
-268 LSNAIKKSIPI
+268 LNNAIKKRIPI
-279 HIRAFENMAG
+279 KIRAFDNMTG
-289 VATRIHHGVAP
+289 VATLIHHDVMP
-300 KNEMITGIS
+300 KTEMITGIS
-309 SMENIALISIEGSGM
+309 SMDNIALISIEGSGM

-340 ASINII
+340 ASINVI
-346 LISQGSSEHSICVAV
+346 LISQGASEHSICVAV
-361 RDDAKAQAIQVLANT
+361 HNDAKNQAIQALENS
-376 FEKEISNGIIQPIS
+376 FEKEISNGIIQPII

-439 AVIHSADRKKAINVL
+439 AVIQSSDRIKALNVL

-477 KKLIA
+477 KKLIE
-482 QIRKQTDKIGE
+482 QIRKQSEKIGE

-504 CNSRKMIVHQQGI
+504 CNSRKMIVQQQGI
-517 DLGQWEQALDNGEA
+517 NLEQWEQALDSGDTSNPTE
-531 SDPSAFANQMTA
+531 FAHQMKA

-558 TIPGLYASLLK
+558 IIPGLYASLLK

-583 DNYARYKELKEL
+583 DHFARYKELKEL

-626 DKINKMEAVL
+626 DNINKMEAVL

-644 NNYDGSRPFSSV
+644 NNYDGSRSFSSV

-692 TIEMKEI
+692 AMEMKDI

-706 ESCLHGSVND
+706 ETCMNGSVSD
-716 FYEEMLKHEMHFKS
+716 FYQEMEKHEDHFKS
-730 LLHQANI
+730 LLNQANE
-737 NNAKLKFVAN
+737 NNAKLKFVASY
-747 FENGKATVGL
+747 ENGTAKVGL
-757 QQICPESDM
+757 KQISPESDM

>member
-11 LSTPEMFFRAI
+11 LSTPEMFFRALAL
-22 GHLEELKNTATTV
+22 LEELKNISTTV
-35 VVTGAEKTEKE
+35 VVTGSTDTEKS
-46 LLNIALSARDQSME
+46 LLEIAMSARDQSLE
-60 YVDQLA
+60 YADQLSR
-66 NIETS
+66 IEVS
-71 YLTLTR
+71 YLSLTR
-77 AIIPVT
+77 AIIPVID
-83 EQSASLSFV
+83 QSASLSFV

-130 QLAAASNAL
+130 LFAAAYNAIYK
-139 FRNIQWIDG
+139 NGHWTDG

-153 AERVNGAIVCNE
+153 AERINGAIVCNE
-165 EVSEINLQQNW
+165 EASLANIQKIGNK
-176 NRLEPGI
+176 LESGI
-183 KIISGSAARD
+183 HVISGSAARD
-193 TKGNTIVF
+193 ARSNTIGF

-208 SASLFAGLLEANEI
+208 SASFYAGLLKANEI
-222 EIWSSHGSY
+222 EIWSSQHAY
-231 TTANPLLVKNAKTI
+231 TTADPLLVKNAKTI
-245 PEITY
+245 SEITY
-250 EEAIELSHYEN
+250 EEAIELSHFEN
-261 SLVAPAA
+261 NLVAPAA
-268 LSNAIKKSIPI
+268 LNNAIKKRIPI
-279 HIRAFENMAG
+279 KIRAFDNMTG
-289 VATRIHHGVAP
+289 VATLIHHNVMP
-300 KNEMITGIS
+300 KTEMITGIS
-309 SMENIALISIEGSGM
+309 SMDNIALISIEGSGM

-340 ASINII
+340 ASINVI
-346 LISQGSSEHSICVAV
+346 LISQGASEHSICVAV
-361 RDDAKAQAIQVLANT
+361 RNDAQNQAIQALENS
-376 FEKEISNGIIQPIS
+376 FEKEISNGIIQPII

-439 AVIHSADRKKAINVL
+439 AVIQSSDRIKALNVL

-477 KKLIA
+477 KKLIE
-482 QIRKQTDKIGE
+482 QIRKQSEKIGE

-504 CNSRKMIVHQQGI
+504 CNSRKMIVQQQGI
-517 DLGQWEQALDNGEA
+517 NLEQWEQALDSGDTSNPTE
-531 SDPSAFANQMTA
+531 FAHQMKA

-558 TIPGLYASLLK
+558 IIPGLYASLLK

-583 DNYARYKELKEL
+583 DHFAQYKELKEL

-626 DKINKMEAVL
+626 DNINKMEAVL

-644 NNYDGSRPFSSV
+644 NNYDGSRSFSSV

-692 TIEMKEI
+692 AMEMKDI

-706 ESCLHGSVND
+706 ETCMNGSVAD
-716 FYEEMLKHEMHFKS
+716 FYQEMEKHEDHFKS
-730 LLHQANI
+730 LLNQANE
-737 NNAKLKFVAN
+737 NNAKLKFVASY
-747 FENGKATVGL
+747 ENGTAKVGL
-757 QQICPESDM
+757 KQISPESDM